1 MTQDR
6 PRYSDR
12 KFPPY
17 TYVPGRSPHPVSDPA
32 GHMHGHEP
40 SAPPPLDPAN
50 WRDSETYLYGV
61 DLFNHGYYW
70 ESHEEWESLW
80 HAAGRRGVVADFLK
94 GLIKLA
100 AAGVKSLEEKPT
112 GVARHTDRAME
123 LLASIDATIFCGVNL
138 SELLHQAES
147 LTRDKSAMLPH
158 IALAQLPT

>member
-1 MTQDR
+1 MTQAG
-6 PRYSDR
+6 PRYTDR

-40 SAPPPLDPAN
+40 PAPPPLDPAH

-112 GVARHTDRAME
+112 GVTRHTDRAME
-123 LLASIDATIFCGVNL
+123 LLSGVMASEPKFCGLDLEHVL
-138 SELLHQAES
+138 AES
-147 LTRDKSAMLPH
+147 RTELNGGIWLKLGEG
-158 IALAQLPT
+158 

>member
-1 MTQDR
+1 MTPDR

-40 SAPPPLDPAN
+40 SAPPPLDPDN

-80 HAAGRRGVVADFLK
+80 HAAGRRGMVADFLK

-112 GVARHTDRAME
+112 GVTRHTDRAME
-123 LLASIDATIFCGVNL
+123 LLSAVMATEPKFCGLDLRRVCEKCRFEGSLAL
-138 SELLHQAES
+138 SF
-147 LTRDKSAMLPH
+147 
-158 IALAQLPT
+158 